1 MSQQQPNELRDHA
14 GVTSASNVISV
25 STFRSR
31 AQAQE
36 AKRILDE
43 AGIESI
49 IQPDPR
55 YADPD
60 RDSRDGRYPHSDY
73 AQVMVRAEDV
83 DNAVEALSRHKVY
96 GRI

>member
-1 MSQQQPNELRDHA
+1 MSGSTLEA
-14 GVTSASNVISV
+14 GVMMMKLSDLIAI

-31 AQAQE
+31 ADAQT
-36 AKRILDE
+36 AKGLLDE

-83 DNAVEALSRHKVY
+83 GKAGEVLHGRHRRSK
-96 GRI
+96 

>member
-1 MSQQQPNELRDHA
+1 M
-14 GVTSASNVISV
+14 TASNVIAV

-31 AQAQE
+31 EHAQK

-55 YADPD
+55 YLDPD

-83 DNAVEALSRHKVY
+83 DKAVEALLR
-96 GRI
+96 GPRLN

>member
-1 MSQQQPNELRDHA
+1 M
-14 GVTSASNVISV
+14 TASNVVAV

-31 AQAQE
+31 EHARKAQ
-36 AKRILDE
+36 RILDE

-55 YADPD
+55 YRDPD

-83 DNAVEALSRHKVY
+83 DKAAEALHR
-96 GRI
+96 GPRLN

>member
-1 MSQQQPNELRDHA
+1 MKSPDLIA
-14 GVTSASNVISV
+14 V

-31 AQAQE
+31 ADAQA
-36 AKRILDE
+36 AKGILDE

-55 YADPD
+55 YVDPD

-73 AQVMVRAEDV
+73 AQVLVRAEDA
-83 DNAVEALSRHKVY
+83 DKAGQARQRLTSERRKHTTRSTSS
-96 GRI
+96 